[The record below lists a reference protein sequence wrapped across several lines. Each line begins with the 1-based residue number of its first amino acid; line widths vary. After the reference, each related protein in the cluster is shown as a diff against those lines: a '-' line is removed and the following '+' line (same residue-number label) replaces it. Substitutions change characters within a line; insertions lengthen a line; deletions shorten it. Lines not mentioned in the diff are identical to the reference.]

1 RTSAGA
7 GRLTTAALQ
16 FGPSARCAAGCWCLS
31 GTETCGCR
39 GIPGGC
45 VCLSSLRRLM
55 RGMSAWRSVS
65 GSNEFQRES
74 MMMLRTL
81 VVAAI
86 GLLSMFP
93 CVARERYAVQGEPCD
108 GYPRLAIET
117 MRGMCAVLV

>member
-1 RTSAGA
+1 
-7 GRLTTAALQ
+7 
-16 FGPSARCAAGCWCLS
+16 
-31 GTETCGCR
+31 
-39 GIPGGC
+39 
-45 VCLSSLRRLM
+45 
-55 RGMSAWRSVS
+55 
-65 GSNEFQRES
+65 

-117 MRGMCAVLV
+117 MRGMCAGLVAGPNTQDRGRELRLPRSLLQLDADTWLVTDLGSWDGRRGAVWVKQ